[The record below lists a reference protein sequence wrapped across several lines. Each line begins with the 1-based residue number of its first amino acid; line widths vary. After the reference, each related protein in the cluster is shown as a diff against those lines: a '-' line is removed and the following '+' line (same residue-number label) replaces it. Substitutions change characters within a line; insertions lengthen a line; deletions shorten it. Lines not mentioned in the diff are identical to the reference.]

1 MTTILKLENLNY
13 GYEDGGFRRQIL
25 KDLSYEF
32 EQGQFYTILG
42 PSGSGKTTL
51 LSIIAGLDKQESGK
65 IYYEGDDLD
74 KIGLYKYR
82 RNKIGIVFQQYN
94 LISYLTGLE
103 NIELAMTET
112 DNAIPKN
119 QKEVAYAL
127 LEKFGIVKSKAD
139 RLVTKLSGGEQQRVA
154 IARAIAS
161 NVDLIFADE
170 PTGNLDTAT
179 EQEIIKI
186 FRMLTEEFGKTVI
199 VVTHSNVVSELSDH
213 RVYLNEGQR
222 ITERIAYKL
231 RWKRE
236 DQGDLVLF
244 C

>member
-1 MTTILKLENLNY
+1 M
-13 GYEDGGFRRQIL
+13 
-25 KDLSYEF
+25 
-32 EQGQFYTILG
+32 
-42 PSGSGKTTL
+42 

-170 PTGNLDTAT
+170 PTGNLDTRAGARVF
-179 EQEIIKI
+179 EII
-186 FRMLTEEFGKTVI
+186 RALHAEGNTI
-199 VVTHSNVVSELSDH
+199 VLITHD
-213 RVYLNEGQR
+213 EGLARKAQR
-222 ITERIAYKL
+222 IVRITDGKIDDGER
-231 RWKRE
+231 E
-236 DQGDLVLF
+236 VF
-244 C
+244 

>member
-170 PTGNLDTAT
+170 PTGNLDTRAGAKVF
-179 EQEIIKI
+179 EII
-186 FRMLTEEFGKTVI
+186 RALHAEGNTI
-199 VVTHSNVVSELSDH
+199 VLITHD
-213 RVYLNEGQR
+213 EGLARKAQR
-222 ITERIAYKL
+222 IVRITDGKIDDGER
-231 RWKRE
+231 E
-236 DQGDLVLF
+236 VF
-244 C
+244 

>member
-1 MTTILKLENLNY
+1 LHNT
-13 GYEDGGFRRQIL
+13 
-25 KDLSYEF
+25 
-32 EQGQFYTILG
+32 
-42 PSGSGKTTL
+42 
-51 LSIIAGLDKQESGK
+51 
-65 IYYEGDDLD
+65 
-74 KIGLYKYR
+74 GLYKSR

-213 RVYLNEGQR
+213 RVVLNEGQLKD
-222 ITERIAYKL
+222 I
-231 RWKRE
+231 
-236 DQGDLVLF
+236 Q
-244 C
+244 